1 MKSANQPKLNDERY
15 ELLRQVNNWLDTP
28 MVVLGFAWLALL
40 IQELINGL
48 TPFWQGVG
56 TLIWVVFILDFLL
69 QFTLAPEKVPFLKK
83 NWLTVISLFIPALRA
98 FRVVRVFRV
107 LRVVRGMRL
116 VRVVSSVNRGMR
128 ALGASMGRRG
138 FGYVLLLTLL
148 MTGAG
153 AAGIYAFERDE
164 PGTAL
169 NSFGEALWWTAMLM
183 TTLGSEYWPKSA
195 EGRALCFLLS
205 LYAFAVF
212 GYVTATLAT
221 YFVGRDAENE
231 AGEVAGAQEIRDLTS
246 EVRALRDEVR
256 RLAER

>member
-1 MKSANQPKLNDERY
+1 MKEQTQLRHERY
-15 ELLRQVNNWLDTP
+15 ELLQRLNDWLDTP
-28 MVVLGFAWLALL
+28 MLVLGFVWLALL
-40 IQELINGL
+40 VQELVNGL

-56 TLIWVVFILDFLL
+56 TVIWIVFIIDFLL
-69 QFTLAPEKVPFLKK
+69 QFTLAPAKKRFLKQ

-98 FRVVRVFRV
+98 FRIVRV
-107 LRVVRGMRL
+107 LRILRVTRGIRL

-148 MTGAG
+148 MTLAG
-153 AAGIYAFERDE
+153 SAGIYAFERDE

-169 NSFGEALWWTAMLM
+169 NSFGESVWWTAMLM
-183 TTLGSEYWPKSA
+183 TTLGSEYWPKSP

-221 YFVGRDAENE
+221 YFVGRDAEDE

>member
-1 MKSANQPKLNDERY
+1 ML
-15 ELLRQVNNWLDTP
+15 
-28 MVVLGFAWLALL
+28 VLGFAWLALL
-40 IQELINGL
+40 VQELINGL
-48 TPFWQGVG
+48 NSFWQGVG
-56 TLIWVVFILDFLL
+56 TVIWIVFILDFLL
-69 QFTLAPEKVPFLKK
+69 QFTLAPEKIPFLKQ

-98 FRVVRVFRV
+98 FRIVRVFRI
-107 LRVVRGMRL
+107 LRFTRGVRL

-128 ALGASMGRRG
+128 ALGASMSRRG

-148 MTGAG
+148 MTVAG

-183 TTLGSEYWPKSA
+183 TTLGSEYWPKSP

-221 YFVGRDAENE
+221 YFVGRDAEDE
-231 AGEVAGAQEIRDLTS
+231 AGEVAGAQEIRDLTA